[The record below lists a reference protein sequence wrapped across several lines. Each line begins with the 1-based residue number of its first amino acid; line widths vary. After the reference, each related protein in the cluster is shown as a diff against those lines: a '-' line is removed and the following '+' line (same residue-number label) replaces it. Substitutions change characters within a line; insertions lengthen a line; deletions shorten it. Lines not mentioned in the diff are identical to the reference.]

1 MASAGAIEKA
11 VSVVVLLCALY
22 IEQAA
27 RNFAGIVQTQ
37 VRTYYVCYSDSRSSI
52 SRGGGAS
59 HLYKK
64 GGDAHR
70 EISIEPLKEPIRN
83 IETNN

>member
-1 MASAGAIEKA
+1 MASAGAMEKA

-52 SRGGGAS
+52 SRGGG
-59 HLYKK
+59 H
-64 GGDAHR
+64 
-70 EISIEPLKEPIRN
+70 PICIKRAGMLIGKFQLN
-83 IETNN
+83 P